1 MVATILNAG
10 VGDGELVEP
19 DPPGVGGVA
28 VKELEVEELEGK
40 GVEDKS
46 DDAEPTLLPPP
57 QPSKTQLDV
66 TTSKDDMNC

>member
-1 MVATILNAG
+1 MVSIMVKAG
-10 VGDGELVEP
+10 VGEEELVEP

-28 VKELEVEELEGK
+28 VNEPEVEELKGE
-40 GVEDKS
+40 GVEDES